1 MCCSRKAKGFTDQE
15 DAILVL
21 EIEIKTPCKDLAKL
35 ESALLRMGARDFG
48 TLVQADVYYA
58 HPDRDFGVTDEALR
72 LRTEN
77 DLTVITYKGPK
88 LDEDS
93 KTREELEVSVANHSI
108 MAAILER
115 LGFRP
120 VMKVAKRRK
129 LYGIKG
135 VSVCLDRV
143 EGLGDYVEFE
153 YEGDDLEKGKAAIR
167 GLMQE
172 LGIEGNERR
181 SYLELIMAKGQKR

>member
-1 MCCSRKAKGFTDQE
+1 MR
-15 DAILVL
+15 
-21 EIEIKTPCKDLAKL
+21 
-35 ESALLRMGARDFG
+35 
-48 TLVQADVYYA
+48 
-58 HPDRDFGVTDEALR
+58 
-72 LRTEN
+72 
-77 DLTVITYKGPK
+77 
-88 LDEDS
+88 
-93 KTREELEVSVANHSI
+93 
-108 MAAILER
+108 
-115 LGFRP
+115 
-120 VMKVAKRRK
+120 VAKRRK